1 MIKVSSSEIQNKF
14 GQYLDATQLEDIV
27 ITKQG
32 REFAYLVSPKVY
44 KHLKELE
51 DAIEDAYLSEIAKE
65 AKETEDWLSL
75 EESEKLHQRMLHAQ
89 G

>member
-51 DAIEDAYLSEIAKE
+51 DAIEDAYLSQIAKE
-65 AKETEDWLSL
+65 AKETELLSAA
-75 EESEKLHQRMLHAQ
+75 ESAKFHQEMLNAHD
-89 G
+89 

>member
-51 DAIEDAYLSEIAKE
+51 DAIEDAYLSQIAKE
-65 AKETEDWLSL
+65 AKETELLSVA
-75 EESEKLHQRMLHAQ
+75 ESAKFHQEMLNAHD
-89 G
+89 

>member
-51 DAIEDAYLSEIAKE
+51 DAIEDAYLSQIAKE